1 MSSPSSLHAQRSTG
15 AGAAAPARFR
25 VARRTVTSLRA
36 AFAAFAALPS
46 CLSRV
51 PVSCACL
58 VCLLVRPF
66 VRLRDAGSAH
76 VAAHSCRAI
85 TIRCTSLVPS

>member
-15 AGAAAPARFR
+15 ACAAAPAPFR

-36 AFAAFAALPS
+36 AFAALPS
-46 CLSRV
+46 CLPRV
-51 PVSCACL
+51 PARSIAWC
-58 VCLLVRPF
+58 RME
-66 VRLRDAGSAH
+66 R
-76 VAAHSCRAI
+76 AATQSCRAI

>member
-15 AGAAAPARFR
+15 AGAAALARFR

-36 AFAAFAALPS
+36 AFAALPS

-51 PVSCACL
+51 PACST
-58 VCLLVRPF
+58 VCST
-66 VRLRDAGSAH
+66 A
-76 VAAHSCRAI
+76 
-85 TIRCTSLVPS
+85 